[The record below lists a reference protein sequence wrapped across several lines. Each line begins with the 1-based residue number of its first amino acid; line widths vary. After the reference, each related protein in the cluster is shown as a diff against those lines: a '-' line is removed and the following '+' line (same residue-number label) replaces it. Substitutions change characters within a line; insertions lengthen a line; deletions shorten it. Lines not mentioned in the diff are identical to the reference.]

1 MPAYSWFLALG
12 SISFWFTVLVRRKRN
27 RLLLLFFHLIPYGHG
42 LVSQG
47 REPFSSWRYP
57 FQLLAHQ
64 LGKNQ
69 KTNLKMCWK
78 IYWDYHVWTLL
89 PGLRF
94 IYCLII
100 TSDLCLEHFSSKKKK
115 SRRISVNC
123 PYTLS
128 LGRMPWSLP
137 ENWTISSA
145 HLDTYLESHPKLRL
159 LLFQE
164 IKAFA
169 IPGYFKSHRNQTA
182 HFSIVSCNG
191 TFADQWLKSLS

>member
-100 TSDLCLEHFSSKKKK
+100 TSDLCLEHFSSKKKIK
-115 SRRISVNC
+115 KDFSELPLHFVLRTDALVTARELDHFKCS
-123 PYTLS
+123 PRYL
-128 LGRMPWSLP
+128 LGKPP
-137 ENWTISSA
+137 
-145 HLDTYLESHPKLRL
+145 
-159 LLFQE
+159 
-164 IKAFA
+164 
-169 IPGYFKSHRNQTA
+169 
-182 HFSIVSCNG
+182 
-191 TFADQWLKSLS
+191 